1 MLFPSLETDYV
12 TISKPN
18 AFAICDGMLR
28 TAHCLI
34 VGLPE
39 PELREIRDTLDRL
52 LMRADRALDL
62 IEVDFSLT
70 FEGLEINPG
79 KLSIPSPNLADIF
92 QTPLILP
99 VLKISALCPPVKFR
113 YPLLL
118 DACRPFLQ
126 RPQSIHRH
134 WPQNRSQPPL

>member
-1 MLFPSLETDYV
+1 MLFPPPEIDYV
-12 TISKPN
+12 AISKPN

-70 FEGLEINPG
+70 FEGLEIDAG
-79 KLSIPSPNLADIF
+79 KSPVPSPSLADVF

-99 VLKISALCPPVKFR
+99 VLKTSVLCSSVKFQH
-113 YPLLL
+113 PLWP

-126 RPQSIHRH
+126 RPQSIH
-134 WPQNRSQPPL
+134 